1 MKKAIQ
7 IVLAGLLVF
16 SLAACGG
23 QKDGKETN
31 QGAAGN
37 KVVLDVLNPKVE
49 ISTQFEQLVK
59 DYLKENPGVDI
70 KIRTVGGG
78 SDDRALLKTQFA
90 SGQGPDIFT
99 NGGFEE
105 AKLWKDYL
113 EDLSDQPWVKDAYD
127 YALEGV
133 KLDGKVYGMPMNLEG
148 YGFIYNK
155 DLFAKAGIK
164 ETPKTLTELKT
175 AAEKLAAANITPF
188 SVGYAEKWI
197 LGVHMANIA
206 FAQQPNP
213 DAFIKGLG
221 DGSQK
226 FAGNAQFKGMIDLLD
241 LTVKY
246 GNKNPL
252 TTDYNTEVTD
262 FAQGKT
268 AIIQQGN
275 WVQPMLDKINPS
287 LNIGIF
293 PIPIN
298 DDAAKND
305 ALAIGVPNNWAVN
318 KKTTDQKKAEAKKF
332 LNWMVSSEQGKTL
345 MTEQLKFIP
354 AFSTIEG
361 KNLGPLADELVKY
374 SKAKKALSWNW
385 YKYPA
390 GAADEFGPAL
400 QAYIAKQLNADQ
412 VLQEF
417 QKGWE
422 KSLKK

>member
-1 MKKAIQ
+1 MKKSVQ
-7 IVLAGLLVF
+7 IILAGLLVL

-23 QKDGKETN
+23 QKDGKQ
-31 QGAAGN
+31 QGASGN

-49 ISTQFEQLVK
+49 IATQFESLVK
-59 DYLKENPGVDI
+59 DYLKENPNVDI

-99 NGGFEE
+99 NGGYEE

-127 YALEGV
+127 YALEPM

-155 DLFAKAGIK
+155 DLFAKAGI
-164 ETPKTLTELKT
+164 TQAPKTLTELKNV
-175 AAEKLAAANITPF
+175 AEKLAAANITPF

-197 LGVHMANIA
+197 LGVHMANIP

-213 DAFIKGLG
+213 DTFIKGLG

-275 WVQPMLDKINPS
+275 WIQPMLDKITPN
-287 LNIGIF
+287 LNVGVF
-293 PIPIN
+293 PIPIS
-298 DDAAKND
+298 DDPKND

-332 LNWMVSSEQGKTL
+332 LNWMVSSEQGKKL

-361 KNLGPLADELVKY
+361 KNLGPIADDLIKY
-374 SKAKKALSWNW
+374 SKDKKTLSWNW

-390 GAADEFGPAL
+390 GAADDFGPAM

-417 QKGWE
+417 QKSWE